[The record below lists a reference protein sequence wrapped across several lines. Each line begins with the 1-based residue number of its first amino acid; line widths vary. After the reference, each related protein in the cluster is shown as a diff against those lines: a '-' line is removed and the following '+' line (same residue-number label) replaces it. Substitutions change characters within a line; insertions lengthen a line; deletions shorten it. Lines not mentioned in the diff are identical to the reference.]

1 MSMMEKKPSTA
12 AKLWKKFTEGAGI
25 MMSCVIVGTGLKLGA
40 NIADILTEKFED
52 RFGQDNRDNDP
63 ITAIA
68 SAAGLTEEEDI
79 NDDDDLDDE
88 DEDPDDEEELLEAEG
103 ISDSKE
109 VEEEIAVTFP
119 ARDSKG
125 RFVKRTMTVA
135 EPEPAPAEEVI
146 PETSEAEEP
155 TKEKKQVE
163 ATEESAEDA
172 EDQVQEQ
179 EEETQQ

>member
-1 MSMMEKKPSTA
+1 MMERKKPSTA
-12 AKLWKKFTEGAGI
+12 AKLWEKFTEGAAF

-52 RFGQDNRDNDP
+52 RFGQDNRDDDP

-68 SAAGLTEEEDI
+68 SSAGLTEEDI
-79 NDDDDLDDE
+79 IDDDLDNE
-88 DEDPDDEEELLEAEG
+88 DEDPDDEEELQEADG
-103 ISDSKE
+103 VSDSKE

-135 EPEPAPAEEVI
+135 EPEPAPAEEIV
-146 PETSEAEEP
+146 PEALKAEEP
-155 TKEKKQVE
+155 AEEEEQVE
-163 ATEESAEDA
+163 ATEEPAED
-172 EDQVQEQ
+172 QEQ